1 MLTAVDKARHPHAQ
15 IGTMDFAERKA
26 RRYASPIGFNLTAF
40 SEWGIF
46 CPAEITPEQPLLG

>member
-1 MLTAVDKARHPHAQ
+1 MPTAVDKARRPHAQ

-40 SEWGIF
+40 SEQGIF
-46 CPAEITPEQPLLG
+46 CPAEITPEQPL